1 MQSLVSLEGEIE
13 ALHTQRERLQHQK
26 ERLNTTVQ
34 MARTALANLRKRVF
48 ANLRN
53 ELGSPY
59 FPEKILPR
67 AHDRQ
72 SGVLGVTSGSGLT
85 E

>member
-13 ALHTQRERLQHQK
+13 ALHTQRECLQHQK
-26 ERLNTTVQ
+26 ERLNTIVQ

-48 ANLRN
+48 ANLRK